1 MEQNQQ
7 LLEQIQ
13 QKFLLKQMP
22 AKEYSPLVL
31 AYIGDGIYDMIV
43 RTIFVSYG
51 NTQVD
56 KLNKQASN
64 VCRASSQAAIAF
76 AIAPLLTEE
85 ETSAYRRGRNA
96 RSFTKAK
103 NATMSDYRHATGLE
117 ALCGYLYLNGE
128 MERFRPDRGRD
139 RHHGPLQ
146 KPRHAQRGRD
156 RRRRH
161 QDRIRPAGVRQHGHV
176 FGDDRL

>member
-51 NTQVD
+51 
-56 KLNKQASN
+56 
-64 VCRASSQAAIAF
+64 I
-76 AIAPLLTEE
+76 
-85 ETSAYRRGRNA
+85 
-96 RSFTKAK
+96 
-103 NATMSDYRHATGLE
+103 H
-117 ALCGYLYLNGE
+117 
-128 MERFRPDRGRD
+128 
-139 RHHGPLQ
+139 
-146 KPRHAQRGRD
+146 
-156 RRRRH
+156 
-161 QDRIRPAGVRQHGHV
+161 
-176 FGDDRL
+176 RLIN

>member
-43 RTIFVSYG
+43 RTIFVSHG

-56 KLNKQASN
+56 KLNKQAS
-64 VCRASSQAAIAF
+64 
-76 AIAPLLTEE
+76 
-85 ETSAYRRGRNA
+85 SAYRRGRNA

-128 MERFRPDRGRD
+128 MERLLDLLSEGFVRTGVLCVEAPEKEK
-139 RHHGPLQ
+139 L
-146 KPRHAQRGRD
+146 
-156 RRRRH
+156 H
-161 QDRIRPAGVRQHGHV
+161 QEEERTKE
-176 FGDDRL
+176 

>member
-128 MERFRPDRGRD
+128 MERLLGSSFRGLCAHRC
-139 RHHGPLQ
+139 
-146 KPRHAQRGRD
+146 AV
-156 RRRRH
+156 RRSTRKREAASERRKDEGIKKIWDIMNH
-161 QDRIRPAGVRQHGHV
+161 
-176 FGDDRL
+176 

>member
-76 AIAPLLTEE
+76 AIAPLLTVV
-85 ETSAYRRGRNA
+85 
-96 RSFTKAK
+96 
-103 NATMSDYRHATGLE
+103 MQDL
-117 ALCGYLYLNGE
+117 
-128 MERFRPDRGRD
+128 
-139 RHHGPLQ
+139 LQ
-146 KPRHAQRGRD
+146 KQRMQRCLIIVMQLD
-156 RRRRH
+156 
-161 QDRIRPAGVRQHGHV
+161 
-176 FGDDRL
+176 

>member
-117 ALCGYLYLNGE
+117 ALCGYLYLYGE
-128 MERFRPDRGRD
+128 MERLLDLLSEGFVRTGVLCVEAPEKEK
-139 RHHGPLQ
+139 L
-146 KPRHAQRGRD
+146 
-156 RRRRH
+156 H
-161 QDRIRPAGVRQHGHV
+161 QEEERTKE
-176 FGDDRL
+176 

>member
-1 MEQNQQ
+1 MEQKEE

-13 QKFLLKQMP
+13 NTFSLKQMS
-22 AKEYSPLVL
+22 ANEYSPLVL

-43 RTIFVSYG
+43 RTIFVSRG

-56 KLNKQASN
+56 KLNKQASSI
-64 VCRASSQAAIAF
+64 CRASAQAAIAF
-76 AIAPLLTEE
+76 AIAPLLTPEE
-85 ETSAYRRGRNA
+85 ASVYRRGRNT

-128 MERFRPDRGRD
+128 TKRLMNLLLEGFTSTGLLTFEGVSDVPSENNAIDER
-139 RHHGPLQ
+139 
-146 KPRHAQRGRD
+146 K
-156 RRRRH
+156 
-161 QDRIRPAGVRQHGHV
+161 
-176 FGDDRL
+176 

>member
-56 KLNKQASN
+56 KLNKQA
-64 VCRASSQAAIAF
+64 AIAF

-128 MERFRPDRGRD
+128 MERLLDLLSEGFVRTGVLCVEAPEKEK
-139 RHHGPLQ
+139 L
-146 KPRHAQRGRD
+146 
-156 RRRRH
+156 H
-161 QDRIRPAGVRQHGHV
+161 QEEERTKE
-176 FGDDRL
+176 

>member
-43 RTIFVSYG
+43 
-51 NTQVD
+51 
-56 KLNKQASN
+56 SN

-128 MERFRPDRGRD
+128 MERLLDLLSEGFVRTGVLCVEAPEKEK
-139 RHHGPLQ
+139 L
-146 KPRHAQRGRD
+146 
-156 RRRRH
+156 H
-161 QDRIRPAGVRQHGHV
+161 QEEERTKE
-176 FGDDRL
+176 

>member
-96 RSFTKAK
+96 KSYTMAK
-103 NATMSDYRHATGLE
+103 NATMADYRKATGLE
-117 ALCGYLYLNGE
+117 AVIGYLYLTDQFARAVELTKNAIDG
-128 MERFRPDRGRD
+128 
-139 RHHGPLQ
+139 L
-146 KPRHAQRGRD
+146 KLS
-156 RRRRH
+156 
-161 QDRIRPAGVRQHGHV
+161 V
-176 FGDDRL
+176 